1 MRMGKKLQI
10 KYKIQVMATVL
21 IIPPVVRPENVAY
34 VRTDTDGTDVQPIS
48 PANLLGPDIVVPL
61 KVAGLGILRSVTKIR
76 PKFVYIN

>member
-48 PANLLGPDIVVPL
+48 PANGTGDQR
-61 KVAGLGILRSVTKIR
+61 RSRIFQNVTKM
-76 PKFVYIN
+76 